1 MLLSY
6 INDSDLK
13 RERFIELAY
22 KLAYSNME
30 YPKAQR
36 ELLGHYKDACDIE
49 IIPNTSTKQ
58 DLIAFFSKESTKVRR
73 IVYFEIY
80 MLFASDGK
88 IDENEMNALK
98 ELRSAFDISDDDAEK
113 IQEQGLLVRQA
124 HQDLEKLLC
133 ISNTVE

>member
-6 INDSDLK
+6 VSDSDVK
-13 RERFIELAY
+13 KESFIELAY
-22 KLAYSNME
+22 KLAYSNRD
-30 YPKAQR
+30 YPEAQR
-36 ELLGHYKDACDIE
+36 ELLMHYKEACDIQV
-49 IIPNTSTKQ
+49 IPNTSTKEK
-58 DLIAFFSKESTKVRR
+58 LIEFFGKQSPKVRR

-88 IDENEMNALK
+88 IDENEMKNLK
-98 ELRSAFDISDDDAEK
+98 ELRTAFGISDEEAEK

-133 ISNTVE
+133 IDGAAE